1 MRPWIEF
8 ILNGQ
13 PQRLEHVDPTQTV
26 LRYLREQKGLAGTK
40 EGCAEGDCGACT
52 AVIADLHEGAVRYRA
67 VNTCIQFVGML
78 DGKALITIE
87 GVKGD
92 DVLHPV
98 QRAMIENDGSQC
110 GFCTPGFVM
119 SLYAGYR
126 QGIGT
131 SRRDID
137 DLLAGNLCRCTGY
150 RSIAAAAEAAFGSR
164 PSGNAEADDADLKEG
179 LSTLVGRP
187 GAHVESDGRH
197 FIAPATAD
205 ELADVVERFPD
216 ATLAGATDVGL
227 FVTKQ
232 GRRLDV
238 VVHLANVRE
247 LNEIEEDA
255 NGVRFGAGV
264 TYDAAQ
270 PILERLYP
278 DIGELIRRIGGR
290 QVRAVGTIGG
300 NIGTGSPIG
309 DMPPALIAVGATMVL
324 RRGAERRTIL
334 LEDYFIEYGRQD
346 RRSGEFIESIFV
358 PAPRPHSEFRCY
370 KLSKRFDQ
378 DISAVCGAFGMTF
391 ADEGG
396 TRVARDVRIAFGGMA
411 GTPIRARDCEIFLEG
426 RPWSQETIDSA
437 VEILDRCYTPIT
449 DWRASAEYPTRT
461 ITETLMNAADLDA
474 SVNQIRYRRRAAAN
488 LLRKCFLETSG
499 PQRFRLAGTREMAD
513 HGR

>member
-1 MRPWIEF
+1 
-8 ILNGQ
+8 
-13 PQRLEHVDPTQTV
+13 
-26 LRYLREQKGLAGTK
+26 
-40 EGCAEGDCGACT
+40 
-52 AVIADLHEGAVRYRA
+52 
-67 VNTCIQFVGML
+67 ML

-126 QGIGT
+126 RGAGT

-150 RSIAAAAEAAFGSR
+150 RSIAAAAEAAFAAR
-164 PSGNAEADDADLKEG
+164 PSGNGEADDADLKEG
-179 LSTLVGRP
+179 LSTLLGRP
-187 GAHVESDGRH
+187 GAHVESGGRH

-205 ELADVVERFPD
+205 ELADAVEHFPD
-216 ATLAGATDVGL
+216 ATLVAGATDVGL

-255 NGVRFGAGV
+255 AGVRLGAGV

-309 DMPPALIAVGATMVL
+309 DMPPALIAVGATIVL
-324 RRGAERRTIL
+324 RRGAARRTIL

-358 PAPRPHSEFRCY
+358 PAPRPDSEFRCY

-378 DISAVCGAFGMTF
+378 DISAVCGAFGMTL

-411 GTPIRARDCEIFLEG
+411 GTPMRARDCEIFLEG
-426 RPWSQETIDSA
+426 RPWSQETIDGA

-449 DWRASAEYPTRT
+449 DWRASAE
-461 ITETLMNAADLDA
+461 
-474 SVNQIRYRRRAAAN
+474 YRRRAAAN

>member
-1 MRPWIEF
+1 MRSWIEF
-8 ILNGQ
+8 ILNGE
-13 PQRLEHVDPTQTV
+13 PQRLEHVGPTQTV
-26 LRYLREQKGLAGTK
+26 LRYLREHKGLVGTK

-67 VNTCIQFVGML
+67 VNTCIQFLAML

-87 GVKGD
+87 GVKGED
-92 DVLHPV
+92 DLHPV

-126 QGIGT
+126 EGIGT

-150 RSIAAAAEAAFGSR
+150 RPIAAAAEAAFRAR
-164 PSGNAEADDADLKEG
+164 PNDNAEADDAELKEG
-179 LSTLVGRP
+179 LSKLAERP
-187 GAHVESDGRH
+187 GAHVESDDRH

-216 ATLAGATDVGL
+216 ATLVAGATDVGL

-247 LNEIEEDA
+247 LNAIEENAD
-255 NGVRFGAGV
+255 GVRLGAGV
-264 TYDAAQ
+264 TYEAAQ
-270 PILERLYP
+270 PIIERLYP

-300 NIGTGSPIG
+300 NIANGSPIG
-309 DMPPALIAVGATMVL
+309 DMPPVLIAVGATITL
-324 RRGAERRTIL
+324 RRGAEGRTIL
-334 LEDYFIEYGRQD
+334 LEDYYIEYGRQD
-346 RRSGEFIESIFV
+346 RRAGEFIESIFV
-358 PAPRPHSEFRCY
+358 PAPGPGSEFRCY

-378 DISAVCGAFGMTF
+378 DISAVCGAFAMTF

-396 TRVARDVRIAFGGMA
+396 TRVVRDARIAFGGMA
-411 GTPIRARDCEIFLEG
+411 GTPMRAADCETFLEG
-426 RPWSQETIDSA
+426 RPWSQETIDGA
-437 VEILDRCYTPIT
+437 VEILDQCYAPIT
-449 DWRASAEYPTRT
+449 DWRASAE
-461 ITETLMNAADLDA
+461 
-474 SVNQIRYRRRAAAN
+474 YRRRAAAN
-488 LLRKCFLETSG
+488 LLRKCFLETSS
-499 PQRFRLAGTREMAD
+499 PARFRLAGTREMAD